1 MACHTFMLARE
12 RHPTVVT
19 RTKRNP
25 WLAAGLLGLL
35 VIGAA
40 TLPSMGWTCGL
51 AALLGLAGVV
61 VLHGNRWRSG
71 ALLLGALAISIGL
84 LNALAGWLA
93 PAAHGAGL
101 VATMEPREW
110 TVADPDLGYR
120 PRPGI
125 KIVNTSRFGP
135 DTIFRVTYTI
145 NDDSTRA
152 TPPAP
157 TGADTYLFLGDS
169 FMFGHGLD
177 DDETLPAAF
186 AKANDFNVRTVN
198 FSAPGYGPNQL
209 VRALE
214 IGMLDHLVGQRIK
227 AVVTWIIPDH
237 LRRITGDGPWLGAA
251 PRYVLDD
258 GAPRYTGSF
267 DSYRWSDPLAG
278 LRHLADQ
285 EFAFVRAIGL
295 KQRQERQ
302 AELFTALMVRLQTL
316 AKEKFGAPLVVVY
329 SWPDESSGANHD
341 NSDVAQPLLVS
352 ILAEL
357 RRHGMP
363 MISVDD
369 LEAGHD
375 QSRLLIPHDGH
386 PTALA
391 DQLIAAELKR
401 RLAGP

>member
-1 MACHTFMLARE
+1 M
-12 RHPTVVT
+12 
-19 RTKRNP
+19 
-25 WLAAGLLGLL
+25 LGLL
-35 VIGAA
+35 AMGAA
-40 TLPSMGWTCGL
+40 TLPSVGWTCGL

-61 VLHGNRWRSG
+61 MLHGNRWRSG
-71 ALLLGALAISIGL
+71 ALLLGALAVSIGL

-93 PAAHGAGL
+93 PAAHGVGL

-110 TVADPDLGYR
+110 TAADPDLGYR

-125 KIVNTSRFGP
+125 KIVNTSRFGS

-145 NDDSTRA
+145 NGDSTRA

-157 TGADTYLFLGDS
+157 AGADTYLFLGDS
-169 FMFGHGLD
+169 FMFGHGLA

-198 FSAPGYGPNQL
+198 FSAPGYAPNQL

-214 IGMLDHLVGQRIK
+214 TGRLDHLMGQRVK

-237 LRRITGDGPWLGAA
+237 LRRVAGDEPWLGAS
-251 PRYVLDD
+251 PRYALDD
-258 GAPRYTGSF
+258 GTLRYTGSF

-285 EFAFVRAIGL
+285 QFAFVRAIGL
-295 KQRQERQ
+295 KQRQERE
-302 AELFTALMVRLQTL
+302 AEIFTALVVRLQTL
-316 AKEKFGAPLVVVY
+316 AREKFGAPLVVVY
-329 SWPDESSGANHD
+329 SWPDESSGPNHD
-341 NSDVAQPLLVS
+341 NSDVAEPMLVS
-352 ILAEL
+352 TLAGL

-363 MISVDD
+363 MISVDG
-369 LEAGHD
+369 LEAGYD
-375 QSRLLIPHDGH
+375 QSRLLIAHDGH

-391 DQLIAAELKR
+391 DRLIAAELKR
-401 RLAGP
+401 RLAGL

>member
-1 MACHTFMLARE
+1 MTG
-12 RHPTVVT
+12 T
-19 RTKRNP
+19 RRNLG
-25 WLAAGLLGLL
+25 LAACLLGLL
-35 VIGAA
+35 AMGAA
-40 TLPSMGWTCGL
+40 LLPSVGWMCGL

-61 VLHGNRWRSG
+61 VLRGNRWRSG
-71 ALLLGALAISIGL
+71 ALLLSALAISIGL

-93 PAAHGAGL
+93 PDAHGAGL
-101 VATMEPREW
+101 MATMEPSEW

-125 KIVNTSRFGP
+125 KIVNTSRFGS

-145 NDDSTRA
+145 NGDSTRA

-157 TGADTYLFLGDS
+157 SGADTYLFLGDS

-186 AKANDFNVRTVN
+186 ARANDFKVHTVN

-214 IGMLDHLVGQRIK
+214 IGRLDHLAGQRIK

-237 LRRITGDGPWLGAA
+237 LRRVTGDGPWLGSS
-251 PRYVLDD
+251 PRYTLDD
-258 GAPRYTGSF
+258 GTPRYTGSF

-278 LRHLADQ
+278 LRHVVDQ
-285 EFAFVRAIGL
+285 QFAFVRAIGL
-295 KQRQERQ
+295 RQRQERQ
-302 AELFTALMVRLQTL
+302 AEIFTALMLRLQTL
-316 AKEKFGAPLVVVY
+316 AREKFGAPLVVIY
-329 SWPDESSGANHD
+329 SWPDESSGPHHD
-341 NSDVAQPLLVS
+341 NSDVAQPMLVS
-352 ILAEL
+352 TLAGL
-357 RRHGMP
+357 RQHGMP
-363 MISVDD
+363 MISVDG

-391 DQLIAAELKR
+391 DRLIAAELKR
-401 RLAGP
+401 RLAGL

>member
-1 MACHTFMLARE
+1 MLAL
-12 RHPTVVT
+12 
-19 RTKRNP
+19 
-25 WLAAGLLGLL
+25 LAM
-35 VIGAA
+35 GAA

-61 VLHGNRWRSG
+61 VLRGNRWRSG
-71 ALLLGALAISIGL
+71 ALLLGALAVSIGL

-125 KIVNTSRFGP
+125 EIVNTSRFGS

-145 NDDSTRA
+145 NGDSTRA

-177 DDETLPAAF
+177 DGETLPAAF

-198 FSAPGYGPNQL
+198 FSAPGYAPNQL

-214 IGMLDHLVGQRIK
+214 TGRLDHLMGQRVK

-237 LRRITGDGPWLGAA
+237 LRRVTGDGPWLGAS
-251 PRYVLDD
+251 PRYALDD
-258 GAPRYTGSF
+258 GALRYTGSF

-278 LRHLADQ
+278 LRHLVDQ
-285 EFAFVRAIGL
+285 QFAFVRAIGL
-295 KQRQERQ
+295 KRRQERE
-302 AELFTALMVRLQTL
+302 AEIFTALMIRLQML
-316 AKEKFGAPLVVVY
+316 AREKFGAPLVVVY
-329 SWPDESSGANHD
+329 SWPDESSGPNHD
-341 NSDVAQPLLVS
+341 NSDVTQPMLVS
-352 ILAEL
+352 TLAGL
-357 RRHGMP
+357 RRRGMP
-363 MISVDD
+363 MISVDG
-369 LEAGHD
+369 LEAGYD

-391 DQLIAAELKR
+391 DRLIAAELKR
-401 RLAGP
+401 RLAGLR